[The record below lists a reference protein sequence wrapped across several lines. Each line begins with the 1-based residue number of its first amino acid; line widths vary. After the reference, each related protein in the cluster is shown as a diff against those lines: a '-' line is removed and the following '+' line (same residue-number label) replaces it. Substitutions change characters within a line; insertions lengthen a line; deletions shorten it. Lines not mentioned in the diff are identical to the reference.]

1 MVTCVPGKSFCT
13 ALATTWAASW
23 RMVSSASGVFEVR
36 ISSFPFSVS
45 VRVRSTSL
53 PLNFARTAA
62 LARPGPM
69 DSLTKSPTRM
79 PVGAALVLP
88 SGRVIWMESA
98 MGGGIPTK
106 NGTVAPL
113 GPLELAAERGGGRD
127 PCPLRRDENCL
138 GAAGHAGWG
147 GLRVLARCPLRAR
160 ETLRKL
166 WRKRVQYPG
175 RRWPRCFAHRGSGWN
190 MEGHNRVQMAVRP
203 PDGEDVSVLLGS
215 EGAVGAPGGHRC
227 PGRGCLRGHPLGPR
241 RRFPRHGCGVRV
253 RFEGGSRLSH
263 RADRSPVLRGRD
275 HQRPEQG
282 SSIQRSAAW
291 N

>member
-45 VRVRSTSL
+45 VRVRSTSF

-98 MGGGIPTK
+98 MGWGIPTK
-106 NGTVAPL
+106 NGTVTPL
-113 GPLELAAERGGGRD
+113 GRQSALPGEAEVREEEPRAAVIPGDVTGEGSPVDVDPWASAPEELRGEPEVPVRIDRHPRPEAEPELAGERQREAPVRVVGQRRVVGNAELQPPR
-127 PCPLRRDENCL
+127 LREL
-138 GAAGHAGWG
+138 H
-147 GLRVLARCPLRAR
+147 
-160 ETLRKL
+160 
-166 WRKRVQYPG
+166 
-175 RRWPRCFAHRGSGWN
+175 
-190 MEGHNRVQMAVRP
+190 
-203 PDGEDVSVLLGS
+203 LGS
-215 EGAVGAPGGHRC
+215 EPDVPRVVVAELRGQAVG
-227 PGRGCLRGHPLGPR
+227 R
-241 RRFPRHGCGVRV
+241 RRRD
-253 RFEGGSRLSH
+253 SNL
-263 RADRSPVLRGRD
+263 DRS
-275 HQRPEQG
+275 
-282 SSIQRSAAW
+282 
-291 N
+291 